1 MSARLRVCSSRA
13 LSHLRALFHVGAWCL
28 DPGTHVLS
36 FGHVTG
42 FGHSRSIFSSLGT
55 AHSCPRGFC
64 CVARSSCFYR
74 LRAFMLYLVLCGT
87 QRVYSLAAC
96 FHVVMSC
103 VNTWLMSFLISCV
116 FMSCFAHGWRFVCWP
131 CACVSVLCEHVA
143 SVLVFCVPRALMSI
157 CLDPTH
163 LVTCLLINFPQ
174 LFSLVT
180 LICSLYN
187 LLVFA
192 VPCGFVTICWVV

>member
-13 LSHLRALFHVGAWCL
+13 LSRLRALFHVGVWCL

-42 FGHSRSIFSSLGT
+42 FGHSRSIFCHRVSARSRVRS
-55 AHSCPRGFC
+55 APRTLVHVCFV
-64 CVARSSCFYR
+64 VARSSCFYR

-87 QRVYSLAAC
+87 QLVYSLAAC

-116 FMSCFAHGWRFVCWP
+116 FMSCSFAPFIISLCLQFRVGSLPYVGLSMSCLVQSSQSASLPVCFSPPWGSF
-131 CACVSVLCEHVA
+131 CLFCLSLLLK
-143 SVLVFCVPRALMSI
+143 VLV
-157 CLDPTH
+157 
-163 LVTCLLINFPQ
+163 
-174 LFSLVT
+174 
-180 LICSLYN
+180 
-187 LLVFA
+187 
-192 VPCGFVTICWVV
+192 